1 MSLCGLYNNNWEI
14 KKWYYVM
21 TEAVAWSCFVKK
33 MLFEI
38 AKNTFYYRTPL
49 VAASVMIF
57 INPWRNGILVA
68 ASRCGSFG
76 QSVKA
81 LRIKVEGLNPVAILG
96 RCNWLQWARVWVH
109 WSIFRSIWTYD
120 RNSVSVSQSHEFG
133 FASFIYLRTVY
144 KEYINTAF

>member
-21 TEAVAWSCFVKK
+21 TEAVAWTCFVKK

-57 INPWRNGILVA
+57 INP
-68 ASRCGSFG
+68 
-76 QSVKA
+76 
-81 LRIKVEGLNPVAILG
+81 
-96 RCNWLQWARVWVH
+96 
-109 WSIFRSIWTYD
+109 
-120 RNSVSVSQSHEFG
+120 
-133 FASFIYLRTVY
+133 
-144 KEYINTAF
+144 